1 MGRACCGPSYID
13 CARHCCCGGPEGEQ
27 QVLRRLQGQGCR
39 CHESC
44 WGRRRRFRRR
54 ARCNRRERRV
64 ADNGACVSTN
74 RHGYEFPVYALCCF
88 IFIFVF
94 LVCFP
99 VSNSHPTFIACWVQE
114 EPSDSPFFV
123 QNTIVFK
130 TEQGAAAYQEWFA
143 KVAQSRA
150 PLASMYLLTRTAQPL
165 VFVQF
170 EIYRS
175 SAAFQKHQE
184 SADGGSGYLQGF
196 QELKDSIDFEK
207 SNVRVVGRVS
217 EAVRLSLAAMG
228 AVSFAKTAGH
238 ILLPG
243 KADSD
248 NNCVILTSSFRALSE
263 NKGSV
268 YANAFEKVT
277 PSMKPFAS
285 TYFQCKDPSDGI
297 TFNEVMVF
305 RSLAA
310 FEQHYC
316 SRAIVDI
323 LKPRVRETLDMESTE
338 VIAVGNIVA
347 SEAEEVRRAL
357 DGLNAA
363 YLERV
368 AGYAFKPAPS
378 PIDAGSDKN

>member
-1 MGRACCGPSYID
+1 MCC
-13 CARHCCCGGPEGEQ
+13 
-27 QVLRRLQGQGCR
+27 L
-39 CHESC
+39 
-44 WGRRRRFRRR
+44 
-54 ARCNRRERRV
+54 
-64 ADNGACVSTN
+64 
-74 RHGYEFPVYALCCF
+74 
-88 IFIFVF
+88 
-94 LVCFP
+94 
-99 VSNSHPTFIACWVQE
+99 QE
-114 EPSDSPFFV
+114 ESADAPFFV
-123 QNTIVFK
+123 QNTVVFK
-130 TEQGAAAYQEWFA
+130 TEQGAAAYQEWFS
-143 KVAQSRA
+143 KVAESRA
-150 PLASMYLLTRTAQPL
+150 PVASMYLLTRTAQPL

-184 SADGGSGYLQGF
+184 SAGGAEHLQRF

-207 SNVRVVGRVS
+207 SNVRVVGHVS
-217 EAVRLSLAAMG
+217 EAVRLSLASMG

-248 NNCVILTSSFRALSE
+248 NGCVILSSSFRALSE

-268 YANAFEKVT
+268 YASAFEKVT

-285 TYFQCKDPSDGI
+285 TYFQCKDPSDGV

-323 LKPRVRETLDMESTE
+323 LKPRVRETLDMQSTE

-363 YLERV
+363 YLERI
-368 AGYAFKPAPS
+368 AGYAFKAAPS
-378 PIDAGSDKN
+378 APHAESGNN